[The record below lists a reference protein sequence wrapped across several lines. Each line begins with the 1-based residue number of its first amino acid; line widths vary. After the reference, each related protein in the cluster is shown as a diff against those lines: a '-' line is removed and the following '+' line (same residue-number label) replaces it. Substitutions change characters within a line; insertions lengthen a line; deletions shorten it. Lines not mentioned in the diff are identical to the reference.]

1 MKEEKKAGQG
11 TPRYLAGICT
21 VRMAPYDGSAQSRE
35 VLCRV
40 LRAWFGGKRRQSGR
54 EKRAE
59 NGKEISCSYRLTKS
73 DFRWEKR
80 CGSLMLEE
88 SAAEDYGWSILT
100 RDFTG
105 TIVSKTRYSFA
116 YEWLQTAYFEGG
128 HTARAAACL
137 RRSANGLELLRWDA
151 EAGRYRSQELVPCE
165 LPEEGGLASLV
176 DSEAGAPTV
185 TAELVYGGRTGFCP
199 REQAARRAEVLRRES
214 GRPFAVRLPEE
225 EGGDRALDAFHV
237 IDNTRRAKPHAAEKP
252 SAPVH
257 LEEEPAQAAPEAP
270 QPAPASEP
278 APAPAVQ
285 PAPEHPAAAEPI
297 RAAEPAAPQGDEPQD
312 APDYALNREVSFFPE
327 DWVIET
333 APRQVERILI
343 NDAANN
349 RAMNALL
356 EEVAAARGRNGRPAR
371 YTVAAKGRGGALR
384 TPLPKEEPEFVP
396 AEQEPILLPSLKAV
410 KQIVVSA
417 EESYLYFGELENGK
431 RTGRG
436 RTQMQNG
443 FTAYEGG
450 YRDDR
455 RDGFGVYYYKSG
467 RLCYAG
473 QWKQNRREGAGVSFS
488 SRDGSL
494 FAGKWKDNVPTGL
507 GAAFDPEGNLIYTG
521 EWKDGKRHG
530 HGTEYRD
537 GKVLFTGE
545 WENGRP
551 VKGFRRID

>member
-252 SAPVH
+252 GAPVH
-257 LEEEPAQAAPEAP
+257 LEEEPA
-270 QPAPASEP
+270 
-278 APAPAVQ
+278 
-285 PAPEHPAAAEPI
+285 
-297 RAAEPAAPQGDEPQD
+297 
-312 APDYALNREVSFFPE
+312 
-327 DWVIET
+327 
-333 APRQVERILI
+333 
-343 NDAANN
+343 
-349 RAMNALL
+349 
-356 EEVAAARGRNGRPAR
+356 
-371 YTVAAKGRGGALR
+371 
-384 TPLPKEEPEFVP
+384 P

-417 EESYLYFGELENGK
+417 EESYLYFGGLENGK